1 MMADCAAMY
10 VDVVTYLF
18 NFFAERLKHGYS
30 GMSARQLRLRRLYLE
45 LVPPFISVTTLLVV
59 TILAL
64 RQAFDT
70 LALDEEPDEEDAPD
84 VFIMLVFSALNLLLD
99 VLNVSCFARVH
110 QAIGLGPSQDGHN
123 VHHSHHHEDSEA
135 TENTPLVSSDEDES
149 VESEESGSLNLNMC
163 SAWTVRCDNACFV
176 DAIEWL
182 L

>member
-18 NFFAERLKHGYS
+18 NFFAERLKHGHS
-30 GMSARQLRLRRLYLE
+30 GMSTRQLRLHRLYLE

-59 TILAL
+59 TILAF
-64 RQAFDT
+64 REAFDT

-123 VHHSHHHEDSEA
+123 VRHSHHEHSEA

-149 VESEESGSLNLNMC
+149 VESDESGSLNLNMC
-163 SAWTVRCDNACFV
+163 SAWTVSFDKDWFCT
-176 DAIEWL
+176 L
-182 L
+182 